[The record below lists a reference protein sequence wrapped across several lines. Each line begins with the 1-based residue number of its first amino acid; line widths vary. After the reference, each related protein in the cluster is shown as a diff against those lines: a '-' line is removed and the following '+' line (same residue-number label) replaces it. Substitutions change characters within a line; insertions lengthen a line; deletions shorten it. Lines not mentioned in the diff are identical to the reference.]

1 MILLFSSV
9 WRKKAWETNRS
20 AKGLLIATTTLDV
33 LIWRIIWRIA
43 DDSPNPSNFLPAK
56 LSRYTVHVFKSM
68 TTLKC
73 DITGVY
79 KNDPSLK
86 ILLPS

>member
-1 MILLFSSV
+1 MFGEFTLFK
-9 WRKKAWETNRS
+9 RLAKKAWGMNRS
-20 AKGLLIATTTLDV
+20 AKGLLIAITTLDV
-33 LIWRIIWRIA
+33 LIWRIA
-43 DDSPNPSNFLPAK
+43 DDSPNFLPAK

-86 ILLPS
+86 ILLSS